1 MKLTKRSVDL
11 LVSEDR
17 DKDYYDDA
25 LKSFGVRIRKS
36 GRKSYFVMSRYK
48 GRMRRITI
56 GQHGPLTAEDARK
69 QAKSILHDLSSG
81 IDPTEDKTKIR
92 QSGTVKKLCER
103 FMIEYV
109 PQHLKPSTASEYKR
123 SIEIFI
129 LPKLGRLIVKDVSR
143 QDIIALHH
151 DMRGTP
157 YQANRTLG
165 VLSIL
170 FSQAEVWGLRD
181 EFTNPCRG
189 IKKFR
194 EEKRERFLSLEE
206 LQRLGRALHE
216 ETALAPSAVACI
228 KLLILTGCRLGEIQK
243 LKWVHVDL
251 DRQLLLLPDSKTGKK
266 TIYLGTSAVDLL
278 KSTPRQLDNPFVIAG
293 YKQGQYLTDLQKP
306 WRRIRKAAN
315 LEDVRIH
322 DLRHTYA
329 STAVANGESLPMI
342 GKLLGHSQPQTT
354 ARYAHL
360 ADIQAVEVA
369 DKISIHLSEALLK

>member
-11 LVSEDR
+11 LTPQLT

-25 LKSFGVRIRKS
+25 LKSFGIRVRIS
-36 GRKSYFVMSRYK
+36 GRKSYFVMSRFK

-56 GQHGPLTAEDARK
+56 GQHGPLTTEDARK
-69 QAKSILHDLSSG
+69 QAKSILHDLTSG
-81 IDPTEDKTKIR
+81 KDPTEDKTKAR
-92 QSGTVKKLCER
+92 HSGTVRKLCER
-103 FMIEYV
+103 FLIEYV
-109 PQHLKPSTASEYKR
+109 PQHLKKSTALEYRR
-123 SIEIFI
+123 SIDLFI
-129 LPKLGRLIVKDVSR
+129 LPKLGKLIVKDVSR

-151 DMRGTP
+151 EMRKTP

-170 FSQAEVWGLRD
+170 FSQAEAWDLRE
-181 EFTNPCRG
+181 EFSNPCRG
-189 IKKFR
+189 IKKFK
-194 EEKRERFLSLEE
+194 EEKRERFLSQAE
-206 LQRLGRALHE
+206 LQRLGKALSME
-216 ETALAPSAVACI
+216 NPLAPSAVACI
-228 KLLILTGCRLGEIQK
+228 KLLILTGCRLGEIQQ
-243 LKWVHVDL
+243 LKWAHVDL

-266 TIYLGTSAVDLL
+266 TVYLGTSAVQLL
-278 KSTPRQLDNPFVIAG
+278 QSLPRQLHNPFVIKG
-293 YKQGQYLTDLQKP
+293 YRQGQYLTDIQKP

-329 STAVANGESLPMI
+329 SIAVANGENLPMI

-360 ADIQAVEVA
+360 ANDQAIA
-369 DKISIHLSEALLK
+369 TANKISLHLREFL